1 MKPAT
6 VTAFLVA
13 LLVSLVMS
21 RTGVA
26 EGPYWPRSWEHAYVL
41 TDSQDVSV
49 TYVERSGCRDQKIEL
64 SSTTTWN
71 LDPVGVR
78 ALARAN
84 AVTLLGNNGYELV
97 GEGHAYCHSGDRRA
111 LHFKRARH

>member
-13 LLVSLVMS
+13 LLVSLAMS

-26 EGPYWPRSWEHAYVL
+26 EGPYWPVSWQHAYVL
-41 TDSQDVSV
+41 TDSQDVTV

-64 SSTTTWN
+64 SLTSKWN
-71 LDPVGVR
+71 LDPMGIR
-78 ALARAN
+78 ALAIAN

-97 GEGHAYCHSGDRRA
+97 GEGHAYCHASDRRA
-111 LHFKRARH
+111 IHFKRGRH